1 MILIRACTLLLVLT
15 TAAVAADVVVL
26 RDRTLLEGAVT
37 KGAKTLSVDGQS
49 YPLTEVLLWENG
61 EGETQYAPTLDGQLK
76 AYRELADRRTLAACA
91 AALPKAIEK
100 GARESAREI
109 LVQAERAG
117 LTAEQA
123 EEWDRKIERMT
134 AKADAKVA
142 VPGRN
147 VLTDLLAER
156 AQITLD
162 AEQELRGWEL
172 LRAALRRDPTHEE
185 ARDILDEI
193 APSHWRIGHQRE
205 GDGDDEMWQ
214 QRIWLDWQIEILSGG
229 VRALGRLAPDMQRAR
244 TTWRK
249 DLNGVETREEG
260 SEIVFATPLNNAR
273 IVGLCVRYARLT
285 CRALGRMFATD
296 TPKREDNIPLV
307 IYFYENKA
315 EYVSGG
321 RGGPPNPFLAMTAGY
336 YTPGENIS
344 RFFWPGRHPEPER
357 SIRDTFVHELTH
369 HWIERRNPRW
379 HARDLT
385 ENRVKVPGYWVVE
398 GFATFI
404 EEGRYDVR
412 TYKWTHF
419 NPKANSLD
427 IVADLSRQKKLIA
440 WDKEYTLTQEQFHG
454 DGVSKKGIFATA
466 KKKWALHP
474 QPLNEIRLFYEQ
486 AASTCH
492 FLYWGENG
500 RYRQRLLDYVTHFY
514 TGHKDKTDIE
524 AGFGLTGEELGK
536 RVEAY
541 AKAVMDG
548 WRPEGE

>member
-1 MILIRACTLLLVLT
+1 MIRVCALLLALS
-15 TAAVAADVVVL
+15 TAAAAADIVVL
-26 RDRTLLEGAVT
+26 RDRTILEGTVT
-37 KGAKTLSVDGQS
+37 KGGQSLAVDGRS
-49 YPLTEVLLWENG
+49 VPLADVLLWETG
-61 EGETQYAPTLDGQLK
+61 GGETRYAPTLDGQLK
-76 AYRELADRRTLAACA
+76 AYRELADRLLLAACTN
-91 AALPKAIEK
+91 ALPNAIQK

-109 LVQAERAG
+109 LEQAERAG
-117 LTAEQA
+117 LSAEAA
-123 EEWDRKIERMT
+123 EEWDRKIEKMT
-134 AKADAKVA
+134 AKPGAKVA
-142 VPGRN
+142 VPGAN
-147 VLTDLLAER
+147 VLTGLIAAR
-156 AQITLD
+156 ARITLD
-162 AEQELRGWEL
+162 AEQQLRGWGR
-172 LRAALRRDPTHEE
+172 LRAALRRDPNHEE

-193 APSHWRIGHQRE
+193 APASWRIGHKRE

-214 QRIWLDWQIEILSGG
+214 QRIWLDWQIEILAGG

-244 TTWRK
+244 ARWRK

-273 IVGLCVRYARLT
+273 IVGLCVRYAKLT
-285 CRALGRMFATD
+285 CRALGRVFSTD

-307 IYFYENKA
+307 IYFYEDKA

-321 RGGPPNPFLAMTAGY
+321 KGRPPIPFLAMTAGY
-336 YTPGENIS
+336 YAPGENIS

-385 ENRVKVPGYWVVE
+385 ENRVTVPGYWVVE

-404 EEGRYDVR
+404 EEGRYDIE

-427 IVADLSRQKKLIA
+427 IVADLSRQKKLIG
-440 WDKEYTLTQEQFHG
+440 WEKEYTLTQEEFHG
-454 DGVSKKGIFATA
+454 DGVSKQGIFATA
-466 KKKWALHP
+466 KKKWALRP
-474 QPLNEIRLFYEQ
+474 QRLVEIRLFYEQ

-500 RYRQRLLDYVTHFY
+500 KYRERLLDYVTHFY
-514 TGHKDKTDIE
+514 TGQKEKTDIE
-524 AGFGLTGEELGK
+524 AAFGLAAEALGK
-536 RVEAY
+536 KVEAY

-548 WRPEGE
+548 WRPKGE

>member
-1 MILIRACTLLLVLT
+1 MTRACTLLLALA
-15 TAAVAADVVVL
+15 TAAAAADVVVL
-26 RDRTLLEGAVT
+26 RDRTVLEGAVT
-37 KGAKTLSVDGQS
+37 KGDQSLTVDGRS
-49 YPLTEVLLWENG
+49 VPLSEVLLWENG
-61 EGETQYAPTLDGQLK
+61 DGETQYAPALDGQLK
-76 AYRELADRRTLAACA
+76 AYRELADRRLLAACTV
-91 AALPKAIEK
+91 ALPMAIRQ
-100 GARESAREI
+100 GAQESAREI

-123 EEWDRKIERMT
+123 EEWDRKIEQME
-134 AKADAKVA
+134 AKAGATVA
-142 VPGRN
+142 VPGKN
-147 VLTDLLAER
+147 VLTDLLAAR

-162 AEQELRGWEL
+162 AEQELRGWEI
-172 LRAALRRDPTHEE
+172 LRAALRRDPNHEE

-193 APSHWRIGHQRE
+193 APAHWRIGHKRAE
-205 GDGDDEMWQ
+205 DEDDEMWQ
-214 QRIWLDWQIEILSGG
+214 QRIWLDWQIEILADG

-244 TTWRK
+244 RNWRK

-273 IVGLCVRYARLT
+273 IVGLCV
-285 CRALGRMFATD
+285 
-296 TPKREDNIPLV
+296 V
-307 IYFYENKA
+307 IYFYEDKE
-315 EYVSGG
+315 EYVTGG
-321 RGGPPNPFLAMTAGY
+321 RGGAPVPFLAMTAGY

-379 HARDLT
+379 HASDLT
-385 ENRVKVPGYWVVE
+385 VNRVEVPGYWVVE

-404 EEGRYDVR
+404 EEGRYDIR

-419 NPKANSLD
+419 NAKANSLD
-427 IVADLSRQKKLIA
+427 IVAALSRQKKLIA
-440 WDKEYTLTQEQFHG
+440 WDKEYTLTQKEFHG

-474 QPLNEIRLFYEQ
+474 QRLNEIRLFYEQ

-500 RYRQRLLDYVTHFY
+500 KYRQNLLDYVTHFY
-514 TGHKDKTDIE
+514 TGRKEWTDVE
-524 AGFGLTGEELGK
+524 RAFGLTPEELGGK
-536 RVEAY
+536 VEEF
-541 AKAVMDG
+541 AKAVMGG
-548 WRPEGE
+548 WRPKGE